1 VTLVDAVERIAQIQ
15 TFVSGLRP
23 PQNQPSGAF
32 ADTLA
37 GALTGEPGG
46 DPATAGPPVF
56 ASVAGASR
64 FAALTGTAAR
74 RYGVDPG
81 LIEAVIQQESG
92 FDPSATSPAG
102 AMGLMQLMPGTARS
116 LGVTDPYD
124 PAESIDG
131 GTRYLRAML
140 DRFGGD
146 TRLAL
151 AAYNAGPGAV
161 DRYGGVPPY
170 DETQAYVERVLERA
184 VITERSVP

>member
-1 VTLVDAVERIAQIQ
+1 MTLVDAVERISQIQ
-15 TFVSGLRP
+15 AFVSGLRP
-23 PQNQPSGAF
+23 SQVQPSGAF

-37 GALTGEPGG
+37 GALTSEPGG
-46 DPATAGPPVF
+46 DPVEAGSP
-56 ASVAGASR
+56 ASTSVAGGAQ
-64 FAALTGTAAR
+64 FAALTGNAAR
-74 RYGVDPG
+74 RYGVDLG

-124 PAESIDG
+124 PAQSIDG

-146 TRLAL
+146 TRRARRVQR
-151 AAYNAGPGAV
+151 GPGRGRQIWRCPAV
-161 DRYGGVPPY
+161 
-170 DETQAYVERVLERA
+170 
-184 VITERSVP
+184 